1 MGVTE
6 AGGFVRIAVMGAG
19 GVGGYFGGRLARE
32 GHEVTFVARGAHLAA
47 MREHG
52 LAIESVAG
60 DFVIAPVT
68 ATDDTSGV
76 GAVDVVLL
84 CVKTWQLPAAIAAL
98 PPLVGAGT
106 GVVTLQNGVEAP
118 FEVAEAVGREAVL
131 PGVARIFAAVDGPG
145 RVRHVGGPA
154 TLAFAE
160 WDNHDSARADRL
172 RAALREAGVA
182 VETPDDMWTELWAK
196 FLFVVPLG
204 GLGGVTGQ
212 PVGVLRSRPGTRQL
226 LVDAM
231 TEIREL
237 ARARGVALADDVVDA
252 TMGFVDKQPAEATS
266 SLQRDVAAG
275 RPSEIDAWTGAVVR
289 LASAAE
295 VAVPVHGVLHE
306 LLGLRAERP
315 AE

>member
-1 MGVTE
+1 M
-6 AGGFVRIAVMGAG
+6 
-19 GVGGYFGGRLARE
+19 
-32 GHEVTFVARGAHLAA
+32 
-47 MREHG
+47 
-52 LAIESVAG
+52 
-60 DFVIAPVT
+60 
-68 ATDDTSGV
+68 
-76 GAVDVVLL
+76 VLL

-98 PPLVGAGT
+98 PPLIGAGT

-118 FEVAEAVGREAVL
+118 SEVAKVVGREAVL
-131 PGVARIFAAVDGPG
+131 PGVARIFATVDGPG
-145 RVRHVGGPA
+145 RVYHVGGPA
-154 TLAFAE
+154 SLAFAE
-160 WDNHDSARADRL
+160 WDSRESARADEL

-182 VETPDDMWTELWAK
+182 VETPDDIWAELWAK

-212 PVGVLRSRPGTRQL
+212 PVGVLRSRPGTRRL

-237 ARARGVALADDVVDA
+237 ARARGVALAGDVVDA

-289 LASAAE
+289 LASATD
-295 VAVPVHGVLHE
+295 VAAPVHGVLHE